1 MSNYARHQAALR
13 LTERILEMAEEV
25 EVEPRT
31 WARRA
36 LEERLKDMQDRLA
49 QLYKMNRD
57 EIVRQRR
64 TAGRKKK

>member
-1 MSNYARHQAALR
+1 
-13 LTERILEMAEEV
+13 MAEEV

-36 LEERLKDMQDRLA
+36 LEESLKDMQDRLA
-49 QLYKMNRD
+49 RLYKMNRD

-64 TAGRKKK
+64 IAGRKRK